1 MIRKTFMF
9 LVAFIRLLRRFCLCV
24 SARRQVTPRNDVI
37 ASKRSER
44 SNLILLCLFCAF
56 VSLWLIF
63 ISSHAFAQ
71 QPLSLQ
77 DAINMALKQNPMLA
91 AAREDVNLSLAK
103 KKQAKAML
111 LPSLSFT
118 GYATGG
124 NNPNIFTSPA
134 GIMPQN
140 FAAVPQDKFFMGNF
154 TLMLPLYTGGRL
166 QAMVKQQDAALKIS
180 EKNLSAAELDII
192 LMVKESYRM
201 ALLAKELVK
210 ASDERVSRTEE
221 QYRIDKIAYDV
232 GKIPQYYLFRDEA
245 ELADAKQMLANMK
258 KEYDVALIEL
268 KTALAMDVNAPL
280 ELTDA
285 LAYEDITE
293 TLDGLTTEAVTLRPE
308 IISAF
313 LMIKQ
318 SEQDV
323 TMAKSTFKPQVSLGV
338 MSDTMRMTEMDENI
352 SRSRYTA
359 GLVVGI
365 PLFDFGSRAQKK
377 QEAFAMKKKSLAEYE
392 SMKLKITSEVNK
404 AWLSLQ
410 TAKQNITTAEDAL
423 KSAQEE
429 YKIMKL
435 RYEAGK
441 GIQVEVLD
449 ASVALLR
456 AQTNHAQALYD
467 YLTAK
472 DKLMRA
478 AGRQ

>member
-1 MIRKTFMF
+1 MRLSMINKFKTCILKFT
-9 LVAFIRLLRRFCLCV
+9 IC
-24 SARRQVTPRNDVI
+24 
-37 ASKRSER
+37 
-44 SNLILLCLFCAF
+44 NLIMF
-56 VSLWLIF
+56 VFFSGR
-63 ISSHAFAQ
+63 SFAQ
-71 QPLSLQ
+71 ETLTLSLQ
-77 DAINMALKQNPMLA
+77 DAIDTALKKNPMLA

-134 GIMPQN
+134 GIMPQSI
-140 FAAVPQDKFFMGNF
+140 ALVPQDKFFMGNF
-154 TLMLPLYTGGRL
+154 TLMWPLYTGGRL
-166 QAMVKQQDAALKIS
+166 QAMVKMQDAGLKIS
-180 EKNLSAAELDII
+180 EKNVSAAELDTV

-210 ASDERVSRTEE
+210 ASEERVSRTEE
-221 QYRIDKIAYDV
+221 QYRIDKIAYEV
-232 GKIPQYYLFRDEA
+232 GKIPQYYLYRDEA

-258 KEYDVALIEL
+258 KEYDVSLVEL
-268 KTALAMDVNAPL
+268 KTVLAVDMNTSFT
-280 ELTDA
+280 LTDT
-285 LAYEDITE
+285 LTYEDMTE
-293 TLDGLTTEAVTLRPE
+293 TLDGLTMEAVTLRPE
-308 IISAF
+308 MISAF

-323 TMAKSTFKPQVSLGV
+323 TMAKSTFSPQLSAML
-338 MSDTMRMTEMDENI
+338 MSDTMRMTEMDENVT
-352 SRSRYTA
+352 RSRYTA
-359 GLVVGI
+359 GLIVGL
-365 PLFDFGSRAQKK
+365 PLYDAGYRSQKK
-377 QEAFAMKKKSLAEYE
+377 NEAYAMKKKTLAEYE
-392 SMKLKITSEVNK
+392 AKKLQVISEVNK
-404 AWLSLQ
+404 SWLSLQ
-410 TAKQNITTAEDAL
+410 TAKQNIQTAEDAL

-467 YLTAK
+467 YLIAK
-472 DKLMRA
+472 DRLTRA